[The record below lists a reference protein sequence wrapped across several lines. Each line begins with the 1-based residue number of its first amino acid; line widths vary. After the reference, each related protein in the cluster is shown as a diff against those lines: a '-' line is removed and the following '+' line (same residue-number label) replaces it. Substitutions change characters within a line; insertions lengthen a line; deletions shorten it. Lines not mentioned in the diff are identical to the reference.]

1 MYYVGLMC
9 SMSFQYVL
17 CRSNVLYVP
26 FSVFIFF
33 FSLHFQIVPN
43 AARMHYLASLFSK
56 CSLKFLIVSDTVR
69 MHHLASF
76 SLSCPMLATIY
87 CPCFHF
93 FSAVPNR
100 FKCSQNAP
108 FTVLAFIFFLCSSK

>member
-87 CPCFHF
+87 CPCTWKRVGSGTSYKVGIVYTFHL
-93 FSAVPNR
+93 SN
-100 FKCSQNAP
+100 CN
-108 FTVLAFIFFLCSSK
+108 TFLR